1 MIIQKRYIT
10 FEALGPF
17 ASVQPSSSGFDP
29 QAVTFSILPVTLKI
43 ASTKIKKGKKLQ
55 NWLVTAKRIRDRS
68 IVSSIKPKF
77 DNRFFVDLR
86 VYFYKSA
93 NIELFCFDLQT
104 GRTEKKIRFT
114 TNTRHVNQQRIGRQN
129 LAYIIEEI
137 LRSVPHSF
145 SFR

>member
-1 MIIQKRYIT
+1 MLALTVPTVCIKSSRNYVMIIQKRYIT

-86 VYFYKSA
+86 VLFKSGTW
-93 NIELFCFDLQT
+93 NCFCFDLQNWQNNF
-104 GRTEKKIRFT
+104 RFAT
-114 TNTRHVNQQRIGRQN
+114 CTKHRNRKRIGC
-129 LAYIIEEI
+129 
-137 LRSVPHSF
+137 
-145 SFR
+145 